1 MDRPLDIPSALNQVC
16 RTDFQAFVER
26 VFATLDPGETL
37 ERGTYLPVLCDH
49 LARVERGEIKRLL
62 VTIPPRHLK
71 SVTASIA
78 LPAWVLGRDPTKRIL
93 TVSYASDLTAD
104 HSRNFLKVVRSGWY
118 AHVFPDTAL
127 NVERNTVRE
136 YRTRQNGFRLG
147 SSLGGTLT
155 GLGGD
160 LIIIDDLMK
169 AADARSPV
177 ARERARHFYGNTLV
191 SRLNNK
197 AAGSIIAVQQ
207 RLHEEDIAAY
217 LQGLGFDHL
226 NLPAIAEERQEF
238 RLSSGQVFVR
248 QPGDLLKPRSEPR
261 EILDEIR
268 VGMGGPDFEAQYQQN
283 PTPPD
288 SALIEWNRIQT
299 YEEAPPRDRILH
311 VVQSW
316 DTALSD
322 GPKSDYSVCTT
333 WGFHNDSWLLLE
345 VKQVRKLYADLLAL
359 VRSERKRW
367 QTDTILVENAGVGIA
382 LLADL
387 ARDLRCTSEPDHHAP
402 SCARQAITPKMS
414 KEDRLTV
421 SVERLY
427 SGKIRFPQSAPWLAS
442 LKREM
447 TGFPYLAH
455 DDQVDSVTQFA
466 HWVMNRNA
474 RAAVLAK
481 GSRRPDPARRR

>member
-1 MDRPLDIPSALNQVC
+1 MHRPLDISSALNQVC

-26 VFATLDPGETL
+26 VFATLNPSATL

-49 LARVERGEIKRLL
+49 LARVESGDIKRLL
-62 VTIPPRHLK
+62 ITIPPRHLK
-71 SVTASIA
+71 TVTASIA

-93 TVSYASDLTAD
+93 TVTYARDLTTD
-104 HSRNFLKVVRSGWY
+104 HSRDFLKIARSGWY
-118 AHVFPDTAL
+118 AHVFPETAM
-127 NVERNTVRE
+127 NVDRDTVRE
-136 YRTRQNGFRLG
+136 YRTRHNGFRLG

-169 AADARSPV
+169 AADARSPG

-197 AAGSIIAVQQ
+197 SAGSIIAVQQ
-207 RLHEEDIAAY
+207 RLHEEDLAAH
-217 LQGLGFDHL
+217 LLGLGFEHL

-238 RLSSGQVFVR
+238 RLSTGRVYIR
-248 QPGDLLKPRSEPR
+248 NPGDLLKPESEPL
-261 EILDEIR
+261 EILGEIR
-268 VGMGGPDFEAQYQQN
+268 AGMGGPDFEAQFQQN

-333 WGFHNDSWLLLE
+333 WGFYNDSWLLLE

-359 VRSERKRW
+359 VRRERKRW
-367 QTDTILVENAGVGIA
+367 QTDTILVESAGVGIA

-387 ARDLRCTSEPDHHAP
+387 ARDLRCQSEPEHHAP
-402 SCARQAITPKMS
+402 SCARQAIVPKMS

-427 SGKIRFPQSAPWLAS
+427 SGKVKFPVTAAWLPA

-447 TGFPYLAH
+447 TGFPHLAH
-455 DDQVDSVTQFA
+455 DDQVDSVTQFV
-466 HWVMNRNA
+466 HWMMARNG
-474 RAAVLAK
+474 RVV
-481 GSRRPDPARRR
+481 SERSDRPRPNPPRRR

>member
-1 MDRPLDIPSALNQVC
+1 MDRPADIPSALNMVC

-26 VFATLDPGETL
+26 VFATLDPAATL
-37 ERGTYLPVLCDH
+37 ERGTYLPVLCDY
-49 LARVERGEIKRLL
+49 LARVERGEVKRLL
-62 VTIPPRHLK
+62 VTIPSRHLK

-93 TVSYASDLTAD
+93 TVSYARDLTVD
-104 HSRNFLKVVRSGWY
+104 HSRNFLKVARSGWY
-118 AHVFPDTAL
+118 AHVFPDTAT
-127 NVERNTVRE
+127 NVERDTIRE

-191 SRLNNK
+191 SRLNDK
-197 AAGSIIAVQQ
+197 SAGSIIAVQQ
-207 RLHEEDIAAY
+207 RLHEEDIAAH
-217 LQGLGFDHL
+217 LKELGFEHL

-261 EILDEIR
+261 AILDEIR
-268 VGMGGPDFEAQYQQN
+268 EGMGGSDFEAQYQQN

-299 YEEAPPRDRILH
+299 YDEAPARDQLQW

-333 WGFHNDSWLLLE
+333 WGHHNGHWLLLE

-359 VRSERKRW
+359 VRRERKRW
-367 QTDTILVENAGVGIA
+367 RADTILVENAGVGIA

-387 ARDLRCTSEPDHHAP
+387 SRDQRCLSEPEHHAP
-402 SCARQAITPKMS
+402 SCERRAFTPSMS

-421 SVERLY
+421 GVERLY
-427 SGKIRFPQSAPWLAS
+427 SGKVRFPTTAPWLPV

-447 TGFPYLAH
+447 TGFPHLAH
-455 DDQVDSVTQFA
+455 DDQVDSVTQFL
-466 HWVMNRNA
+466 HWVMGRSA
-474 RAAVLAK
+474 RTATA
-481 GSRRPDPARRR
+481 GRERPRPNMPRPR